1 MCIYFVTQDGHLN
14 HIENILELLC
24 DELKNYV
31 SCFFVKQ
38 KFHF

>member
-1 MCIYFVTQDGHLN
+1 MCIHFVTQDGHLN
-14 HIENILELLC
+14 HIGNILELC
-24 DELKNYV
+24 DELKNYA